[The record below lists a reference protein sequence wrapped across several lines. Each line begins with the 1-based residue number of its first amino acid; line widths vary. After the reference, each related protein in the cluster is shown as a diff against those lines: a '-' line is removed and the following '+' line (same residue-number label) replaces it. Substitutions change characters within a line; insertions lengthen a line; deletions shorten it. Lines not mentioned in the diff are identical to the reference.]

1 VSGHPSS
8 WSLNHSMAP
17 SKILALL
24 VTIPVVLYGGL
35 LCLLYFSQASII
47 YPGTKNHVDA
57 AAPQPQGAELLKIS
71 TALGDVEALFLP
83 ATPTV
88 NGALQPV
95 VIFGHGNGEVI
106 DYWLTALNGFRE
118 RGIGVLLVEY
128 PGYGRSTGA
137 PSEAS
142 IRGVM
147 DAAYDRIASDYRVDR
162 TRIFGFGQSL
172 GGGAICL
179 LAKDRFLRALIL
191 QSTFPSLDIFAG
203 KYWAPAFLLRDH
215 FDNLSSVA
223 RFQGPV
229 LVIHGRD
236 DQLIP
241 WQQGRR
247 LAAASKNSTFKLYD
261 CGHGCWNPERLPFWH
276 DAIPFLLKSGVL
288 SDP

>member
-1 VSGHPSS
+1 MT
-8 WSLNHSMAP
+8 LR
-17 SKILALL
+17 KTLAL
-24 VTIPVVLYGGL
+24 TATAAAVLYGGF
-35 LCLLYFSQASII
+35 LCLLYFSQGSII
-47 YPGTKNHVDA
+47 YPGTKDQVDA
-57 AAPQPQGAELLKIS
+57 TAPLSEGTEVFKVS
-71 TALGDVEALFLP
+71 TPLGNVEALFLP
-83 ATPTV
+83 ATPTLD
-88 NGALQPV
+88 GTRQPV

-106 DYWLTALNGFRE
+106 DYWVTALNGFQQ

-128 PGYGRSTGA
+128 PGYGRSTGS
-137 PSEAS
+137 PSEAG

-147 DAAYDRIASDYRVDR
+147 DAAYDRIAADARVDR
-162 TRIFGFGQSL
+162 SRIFGFGQSL

-179 LAKDRFLRALIL
+179 LANDRPLRALIL

-223 RFQGPV
+223 RFQGPL
-229 LVIHGRD
+229 LVIHGRE

-247 LAAASKNSTFKLYD
+247 LAAASKNSMFELYD
-261 CGHGCWNPERLPFWH
+261 CGHGCWDPKRLPFWH

-288 SDP
+288 KNPPVMLGPS